1 MAMGV
6 ETRGALYGEVE
17 NGPQTELLVKKKKKK
32 RSFVCFIFFK
42 SFFRWEAKKC
52 EEEVPR
58 RSAKKVWSHVLVSFS
73 FFFFFF
79 AFLFWSLICCN

>member
-32 RSFVCFIFFK
+32 KEALCVLFFSRVFLDGK
-42 SFFRWEAKKC
+42 RRNAKKKC
-52 EEEVPR
+52 QEEAPR
-58 RSAKKVWSHVLVSFS
+58 KCGVTSLYLFL
-73 FFFFFF
+73 FFFFFL
-79 AFLFWSLICCN
+79 LFCFGA